1 MRDASEVQAGIGLRR
16 REFLAL
22 SSAGL
27 LSLCF
32 GGAAQAQSNQAEASA
47 QLMSVGYIDGSGEAP
62 RLRRLPLRIRQPRA
76 AAQVVGDDIEYRIIS
91 AASLPMG
98 DTQLIGQPLR
108 LTIHGLYPPGGLLP
122 KYRGELPLAIDL
134 DILFPSPDPAFPE
147 PIRFFAWSFR
157 RQPGWNPSP
166 PVSFVFPLDWNALPE
181 LAMRVVPANGGPA
194 RTFRTRFTF
203 DQESGRPRLLRGTYA
218 LGTSPNAWRSAV
230 ALQDLGPGT
239 PANLISVLVSMEPEV
254 EVP

>member
-1 MRDASEVQAGIGLRR
+1 MHGFSGRQAGLGR

-22 SSAGL
+22 GSAGV

-32 GGAAQAQSNQAEASA
+32 GGAAEAQAIAVETATQI
-47 QLMSVGYIDGSGEAP
+47 MPVGYLDGSGEAP
-62 RLRRLPLRIRQPRA
+62 ELRRLPLRIRQPRPTVQA
-76 AAQVVGDDIEYRIIS
+76 GDATEYRVVPAAQ
-91 AASLPMG
+91 LPMG

-122 KYRGELPLAIDL
+122 KKWNQLPFAIDL
-134 DILFPSPDPAFPE
+134 DVLFPSPDPAFPE

-157 RQPGWNPSP
+157 RYPAWSPSP
-166 PVSFVFPLDWNALPE
+166 PVSFVFPLDWDALPE
-181 LAMRVVPANGGPA
+181 LSMRVVPADGGPA

-239 PANLISVLVSMEPEV
+239 PASLVSVLVSMESEAEAP
-254 EVP
+254 

>member
-1 MRDASEVQAGIGLRR
+1 MHGFSRRQAGLGR

-22 SSAGL
+22 GSAGL

-32 GGAAQAQSNQAEASA
+32 GGVAEAQAIAVETAT
-47 QLMSVGYIDGSGEAP
+47 QLMPVGYLEGSGEAP
-62 RLRRLPLRIRQPRA
+62 QLRRLPLRIRLPRA
-76 AAQVVGDDIEYRIIS
+76 AAQAGDAMEYRIVP

-108 LTIHGLYPPGGLLP
+108 LTVHGLYPPGGLLP
-122 KYRGELPLAIDL
+122 KFRGELPRAIDL
-134 DILFPSPDPAFPE
+134 DILFPSPDPAFPD

-157 RQPGWNPSP
+157 RSPGWNPSP
-166 PVSFVFPLDWNALPE
+166 PVSFVFPLDWNAMPE
-181 LAMRVVPANGGPA
+181 LVMRIVLANGGPA

-203 DQESGRPRLLRGTYA
+203 DQEAGQPRLLRGTYA

-230 ALQDLGPGT
+230 ALQHLGPGT
-239 PANLISVLVSMEPEV
+239 PASLVSVLVSMEPEA
-254 EVP
+254 EAP

>member
-1 MRDASEVQAGIGLRR
+1 MRGFSGEQAGLGR

-22 SSAGL
+22 GSAGF

-32 GGAAQAQSNQAEASA
+32 GGAAEAQSTLADEAA
-47 QLMSVGYIDGSGEAP
+47 TQLMSVGYLDGSGEAP
-62 RLRRLPLRIRQPRA
+62 RLRKLPLRIRQPRA
-76 AAQVVGDDIEYRIIS
+76 AAQAGDATEYRIVP

-98 DTQLIGQPLR
+98 DTRLIGQPLR

-134 DILFPSPDPAFPE
+134 DVLFPSPDPALPE
-147 PIRFFAWSFR
+147 PIRYFAWSFR
-157 RQPGWNPSP
+157 RQLGWNPSP

-181 LAMRVVPANGGPA
+181 LAMRVVPANGGPV
-194 RTFRTRFTF
+194 RMFRTRFTF

-239 PANLISVLVSMEPEV
+239 PASLVSVLISMESEAETP
-254 EVP
+254 

>member
-1 MRDASEVQAGIGLRR
+1 MHGFSGGQAGLGR

-22 SSAGL
+22 GSAGL

-32 GGAAQAQSNQAEASA
+32 GGAAEAQSTLAAA
-47 QLMSVGYIDGSGEAP
+47 AATQLMPVGYLEGSGEAP
-62 RLRRLPLRIRQPRA
+62 RLRKLPLRIRQPRA
-76 AAQVVGDDIEYRIIS
+76 AAQAGDATEYRIVP

-98 DTQLIGQPLR
+98 DTRLIGQPLR
-108 LTIHGLYPPGGLLP
+108 LTIHGLYPPGGLAP
-122 KYRGELPLAIDL
+122 KLRAELPLAIDL
-134 DILFPSPDPAFPE
+134 DILFPSPDPVFPE
-147 PIRFFAWSFR
+147 PIRYFAWSFR
-157 RQPGWNPSP
+157 RQLGWNPSP

-181 LAMRVVPANGGPA
+181 LAMRVVPANGGPV
-194 RTFRTRFTF
+194 RMFRTRFTF

-239 PANLISVLVSMEPEV
+239 PASLVSVLISMESEAETP
-254 EVP
+254 

>member
-1 MRDASEVQAGIGLRR
+1 MHGFSGRQAGLGR

-22 SSAGL
+22 GSAGL

-32 GGAAQAQSNQAEASA
+32 GGAAEAQSIAVEMAA
-47 QLMSVGYIDGSGEAP
+47 QLMPVGYLEGSGEAP

-76 AAQVVGDDIEYRIIS
+76 AAQVAGDDIEYRIVS
-91 AASLPMG
+91 ATSLPMG

-108 LTIHGLYPPGGLLP
+108 LTIHGLYPPGGLAP
-122 KYRGELPLAIDL
+122 NRRGELPLAIDL
-134 DILFPSPDPAFPE
+134 DVLFPSPDPAFPD

-157 RQPGWNPSP
+157 RLPGWNPSP

-181 LAMRVVPANGGPA
+181 LAMRVVPADGGPA

-203 DQESGRPRLLRGTYA
+203 DQESGQPRLLRGTYA
-218 LGTSPNAWRSAV
+218 LGTSPNTWRSAV
-230 ALQDLGPGT
+230 ALQSLGPGT
-239 PANLISVLVSMEPEV
+239 PASLVSVLVSMEPEP
-254 EVP
+254 EAP

>member
-1 MRDASEVQAGIGLRR
+1 MHGSWLQR

-22 SSAGL
+22 GSAGF

-32 GGAAQAQSNQAEASA
+32 GGAAEAQSILAADA
-47 QLMSVGYIDGSGEAP
+47 ATQLMPVGYLEGSGEAP
-62 RLRRLPLRIRQPRA
+62 RLRKLPLRIRQPRA
-76 AAQVVGDDIEYRIIS
+76 AAQAGDATEYSIVP

-98 DTQLIGQPLR
+98 DTRLIGQPLR
-108 LTIHGLYPPGGLLP
+108 LTIHGLYPPGGLVP
-122 KYRGELPLAIDL
+122 KRRDELPLAIDL
-134 DILFPSPDPAFPE
+134 DVLFPSPDPEFPD

-157 RQPGWNPSP
+157 RQLGWNPSP

-181 LAMRVVPANGGPA
+181 LAMRVVPSDGGPA

-203 DQESGRPRLLRGTYA
+203 DQESGQPRLLRGTYA

-239 PANLISVLVSMEPEV
+239 PASVVSVLVSMESEAEAP
-254 EVP
+254 

>member
-1 MRDASEVQAGIGLRR
+1 MHGSGLQR

-22 SSAGL
+22 GSAGFF
-27 LSLCF
+27 SLCF
-32 GGAAQAQSNQAEASA
+32 GGAAQAQSILGSESA
-47 QLMSVGYIDGSGEAP
+47 TQLMPVGYFESSGEAP
-62 RLRRLPLRIRQPRA
+62 RLRKLPLRIRQPRA
-76 AAQVVGDDIEYRIIS
+76 AAQAGDATEYSIVP

-98 DTQLIGQPLR
+98 DTRLVGQPLR
-108 LTIHGLYPPGGLLP
+108 LTIHGLYPPGGLVP
-122 KYRGELPLAIDL
+122 KRHGDLPLAIDL

-157 RQPGWNPSP
+157 RQLGWNPSP

-181 LAMRVVPANGGPA
+181 LAMRVVPADGGPA

-239 PANLISVLVSMEPEV
+239 PASLVSVLVSMESEA